1 MQLLTNPMRVAAIVL
16 SGLVIVL
23 VSCGQ
28 SEISDKK
35 SDPEKISE
43 SLLKANKKLVKN
55 ENEQITDFI
64 ARYGWNMTET
74 GSGLRYM
81 VYEHG
86 SGNLAVKGDTVSLK
100 YSVSFL
106 NGDICYSSE
115 EIGNKVFIVGQ
126 GGVETGLEEGILF
139 LKKGD
144 RAKFILPSHLA
155 FGLVGDGSKIPAK
168 ATLVYD
174 IELLDLK

>member
-1 MQLLTNPMRVAAIVL
+1 MQLLTNPLRTAVIVL
-16 SGLVIVL
+16 SGLIVLL

-28 SEISDKK
+28 PEFSDKK
-35 SDPEKISE
+35 ANPEKMSE

-55 ENEQITDFI
+55 ENEQIADFI
-64 ARYGWNMTET
+64 SRYGWKMTET

-81 VYEHG
+81 VYKQG
-86 SGNLAVKGDTVSLK
+86 SGKLAMKGDKVSLK
-100 YSVSFL
+100 YSVSLL
-106 NGDICYSSE
+106 NGDVCYSSE
-115 EIGNKVFIVGQ
+115 ETGNKVFIVGQ
-126 GGVETGLEEGILF
+126 GGVETGMEEGILF